1 MSASEGGYGRRV
13 EVVRMVARGLASA
26 VPVPRPDRKHLR
38 RPEILDAAV
47 EELLARGYDN
57 VRLADVAA
65 RVGATKAMPLHYW
78 RSREALLDEA
88 LVHADEGF
96 QARLEAE
103 MAELATPVERLRH
116 LLHRC
121 AVEDAAAGFWP
132 LWFELWRRAL
142 RSPQLREAH
151 ARQERRYRELI
162 AELVREGRASGAF
175 PEGEPEDV
183 ALVLSA
189 LMDGVAV
196 AVVLGDPA
204 FDAGRT
210 ERLLRAT
217 AERLLGAQL
226 ERRPS
231 SVL

>member
-1 MSASEGGYGRRV
+1 VDRGTNSPRFVRR
-13 EVVRMVARGLASA
+13 LASA
-26 VPVPRPDRKHLR
+26 VAVPRPDRKHLR

-47 EELLARGYDN
+47 EELLERGYDG

-65 RVGATKAMPLHYW
+65 RIGATKAMPLHYW

-96 QARLEAE
+96 QAALEAE
-103 MAELATPVERLRH
+103 LATLATPVERLGH
-116 LLHRC
+116 LLRRS
-121 AVEDAAAGFWP
+121 AVEDTAAGLWP

-142 RSPQLREAH
+142 RSSELREAH
-151 ARQERRYRELI
+151 ARQERRYREVI

-175 PEGEPEDV
+175 PEGEPDDV

-196 AVVLGDPA
+196 AVVLGDPE
-204 FDAGRT
+204 FDAERT
-210 ERLLRAT
+210 GRLLRAT
-217 AERLLGAQL
+217 AERLLGAAL
-226 ERRPS
+226 GEG
-231 SVL
+231 

>member
-1 MSASEGGYGRRV
+1 
-13 EVVRMVARGLASA
+13 
-26 VPVPRPDRKHLR
+26 VPRPDRKHLR

-47 EELLARGYDN
+47 AELLERGYDG

-65 RVGATKAMPLHYW
+65 RIGATKAMPLHYW
-78 RSREALLDEA
+78 RSREELLDDA
-88 LVHADEGF
+88 LVHADDGF
-96 QARLEAE
+96 QASLEAE
-103 MAELATPVERLRH
+103 LRTLPTPVARLRH
-116 LLHRC
+116 LLRRS
-121 AVEDAAAGFWP
+121 AVEDSAAALWP

-142 RSPQLREAH
+142 RSERLREAH

-175 PEGEPEDV
+175 PEGDPEGV

-204 FDAGRT
+204 FDAERT
-210 ERLLRAT
+210 DRLLRAT
-217 AERLLGAQL
+217 AERLLGAPL
-226 ERRPS
+226 TDG
-231 SVL
+231 